1 LTRQI
6 LTMCLFFLIALGP
19 LFCANVVAQQR
30 TDLAEMVILYA
41 HTDYRVS
48 VKGGNILSTAPPYGQ
63 SRSAILDR
71 EINFT
76 LYPSLTKELET
87 QGSVNYRLY
96 LRSPSK
102 RAVHLNLSL
111 FEVDVDGVSKHVSS
125 ALVALPVADQI
136 SQYILGIPLS
146 HTFSKDSTILFS
158 IIPSEDASSLVIFWD
173 GQQTDTYVA
182 LPIRGGFNV
191 LDIQALDSRDT
202 PIAGAN
208 VTILAADARIWT
220 GRTDNTGWVRALLP
234 KGTETTHQIIVRWGD
249 QIVNETFH
257 NISGDSKIQLECNV
271 YSLELFVRDLVGSP
285 VEGATVTLLTH
296 GTAIGEGKTAGDGG
310 IRFAQ
315 LPESAYNVEVR
326 YDLTFLI
333 IHLPTSQNITLQLS
347 SSVSRE
353 VVLQL
358 LKPWII
364 NSGVAIFLMFVTTT
378 SAATLL
384 RRRKRSVH
392 EYDFSYFDLLTGGG
406 IPPSSSVMISGLPG
420 SGKTILST
428 QLLIKSL
435 RGGNP
440 CIFITNLDY
449 PSNLRRD
456 LKTFE
461 PNLEQYEKSS
471 KLIFID
477 CYSAS
482 GGQASPEDH
491 KVSAVGD
498 LTGLGVQVSTCLDK
512 LGQNTDVFIDSLTP
526 LFTMLRNDYIA
537 NFVHSVGAKTKG
549 IDGRFF
555 YTLGTGI
562 EKEGLNTIE
571 AVSDCVIETSSTE
584 ESGEY
589 HRRMRIKKMKKKHVE
604 RWTEFRVDG
613 DKGIVFRS
621 SRAKAVA

>member
-1 LTRQI
+1 
-6 LTMCLFFLIALGP
+6 MCLFFLIALGP

-30 TDLAEMVILYA
+30 TDLAEMTILYA

-48 VKGGNILSTAPPYGQ
+48 VKGNKILSTAPPYGQ
-63 SRSAILDR
+63 PQSAILDR
-71 EINFT
+71 EISFI
-76 LYPSLTKELET
+76 LYPSLTKKLAT

-96 LRSPSK
+96 LRSLAK
-102 RAVHLNLSL
+102 GTVHLNLSL
-111 FEVDVDGVSKHVSS
+111 YEVDAEGVSKHVSS
-125 ALVALPVADQI
+125 ALVSLPVSDQT
-136 SQYILGIPLS
+136 SQYIIGIPLS
-146 HTFSKDSTILFS
+146 HTFSNGSTIVFS
-158 IIPSEDASSLVIFWD
+158 IIPSQDASSLVIFWD
-173 GQQTDTYVA
+173 EEQWDTCVA
-182 LPIRGGFNV
+182 LPIEEEFNA
-191 LDIQALDSRDT
+191 LGIQTLDSGNT

-208 VTILAADARIWT
+208 VTILTADARIWT
-220 GRTDNTGWVRALLP
+220 GRSNDTGWVRALLP
-234 KGTETTHQIIVRWGD
+234 KGIETTPQIIVRWRD
-249 QIVNETFH
+249 KIVNESFH
-257 NISGDSKIQLECNV
+257 NISGDSEIQLKCNV
-271 YSLELFVRDLVGSP
+271 YSLELFALDLVGSP
-285 VEGATVTLLTH
+285 VEGATVTLLTN
-296 GTAIGEGKTAGDGG
+296 GSVIGEGNTSSDGS

-315 LPESAYNVEVR
+315 LPESKYNVEVR

-333 IHLPTSQNITLQLS
+333 IPLSTSQNITLQLS

-353 VVLQL
+353 VVLQV

-364 NSGVAIFLMFVTTT
+364 NSGVAIFLLFVTTT

-384 RRRKRSVH
+384 RHRKRAVH

-461 PNLEQYEKSS
+461 PNLEEYEKSS

-482 GGQASPEDH
+482 GGQASLEDH
-491 KVSAVGD
+491 KVSAIGD
-498 LTGLGVQVSTCLDK
+498 LTGLGVQVSMCLDK

-537 NFVHSVGAKTKG
+537 NFVLSVGAKTKG
-549 IDGRFF
+549 INGRFF

-571 AVSDCVIETSSTE
+571 AVSDCVIETSSIE

-589 HRRMRIKKMKKKHVE
+589 RRRMRIKKMKKKHVE
-604 RWTEFRVDG
+604 TWTEFRVDS

-621 SRAKAVA
+621 SRAKGVV

>member
-1 LTRQI
+1 
-6 LTMCLFFLIALGP
+6 MCLFFLIALGP

-63 SRSAILDR
+63 SRSAILNR

-102 RAVHLNLSL
+102 RTVHLNLSL
-111 FEVDVDGVSKHVSS
+111 LEVDVEGVSKHVSS
-125 ALVALPVADQI
+125 ALVALPVGDQI

-146 HTFSKDSTILFS
+146 HTFSEDSTILFS
-158 IIPSEDASSLVIFWD
+158 ITPGEDASSLVIFWD
-173 GQQTDTYVA
+173 GEQTDTYVA
-182 LPIRGGFNV
+182 LPIKGGFNV
-191 LDIQALDSRDT
+191 LDIQTLDSRET

-208 VTILAADARIWT
+208 VTILTADARIWT
-220 GRTDNTGWVRALLP
+220 GRTDSTGWARALLP
-234 KGTETTHQIIVRWGD
+234 KGTETTHQIIVRWRD
-249 QIVNETFH
+249 EIVNETFH
-257 NISGDSKIQLECNV
+257 NISGDSKIQLKCSV
-271 YSLELFVRDLVGSP
+271 YSLELFARDLVGSP
-285 VEGATVTLLTH
+285 VEGATVTLLTND
-296 GTAIGEGKTAGDGG
+296 TIIGEGKTAGDGS

-315 LPESAYNVEVR
+315 LPESEYNVEVR
-326 YDLTFLI
+326 YNLTFLI
-333 IHLPTSQNITLQLS
+333 IALPTSQNITLQLS

-364 NSGVAIFLMFVTTT
+364 NSGVAIFLMFVATT

-384 RRRKRSVH
+384 RHRKRSVH

-406 IPPSSSVMISGLPG
+406 IPQSSSVMISGLPG

-461 PNLEQYEKSS
+461 PNLEEYEKSS

-482 GGQASPEDH
+482 GGQPSPEVH

-498 LTGLGVQVSTCLDK
+498 LTGLGVQVSACLDK

-549 IDGRFF
+549 INGRFF

-562 EKEGLNTIE
+562 EKEGLNNIE

-589 HRRMRIKKMKKKHVE
+589 RRRIRVKKMKKKHVE

-621 SRAKAVA
+621 SRTKAVL